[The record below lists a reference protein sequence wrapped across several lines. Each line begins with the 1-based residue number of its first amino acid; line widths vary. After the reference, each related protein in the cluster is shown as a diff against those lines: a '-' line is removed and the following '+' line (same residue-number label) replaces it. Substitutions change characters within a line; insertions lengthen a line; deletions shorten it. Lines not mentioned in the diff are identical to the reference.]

1 MIASLRA
8 WRASS
13 GVISGVG
20 LASANTIGRL
30 AMPLSI
36 CPVTIPPT
44 DSPTNTS
51 ASLSA
56 SASVEQRDGERVA
69 EGLFDV
75 EAVGGA
81 DVFEVDPADG
91 RFKQSTEPDHV
102 LRLLRA
108 DLEIEHVDIR
118 ERLEE
123 DPLALHDRFARQ
135 GTDVPEAE
143 HRRPVGDDGHQVAFR
158 RIGVCVPRSGRD
170 LAARLRHPRRIGE
183 GQVSL
188 ILEGLGRGDLDLP
201 GATLRVVI
209 QGLLTADRHRWHK
222 SFFVKELC
230 YLSRSLLSSITKLI
244 MCWNS
249 WVNVLGSTLF
259 PVRCARPSG
268 VVAAAGGACDE
279 RPRHDV

>member
-1 MIASLRA
+1 MLRRRDCRGA
-8 WRASS
+8 RAREHDLHAPD
-13 GVISGVG
+13 VLLHQLQRIQQ
-20 LASANTIGRL
+20 GRARYDRRAVL
-30 AMPLSI
+30 
-36 CPVTIPPT
+36 VV
-44 DSPTNTS
+44 
-51 ASLSA
+51 
-56 SASVEQRDGERVA
+56 VEHRDGERVA

-230 YLSRSLLSSITKLI
+230 YLSRSLLSSIT
-244 MCWNS
+244 S
-249 WVNVLGSTLF
+249 
-259 PVRCARPSG
+259 
-268 VVAAAGGACDE
+268 
-279 RPRHDV
+279 

>member
-1 MIASLRA
+1 MDSIESGHAPTLRMA
-8 WRASS
+8 ITRRA
-13 GVISGVG
+13 
-20 LASANTIGRL
+20 
-30 AMPLSI
+30 
-36 CPVTIPPT
+36 
-44 DSPTNTS
+44 
-51 ASLSA
+51 
-56 SASVEQRDGERVA
+56 
-69 EGLFDV
+69 
-75 EAVGGA
+75 GGA
-81 DVFEVDPADG
+81 PAAGRPDRVYPGPALADP
-91 RFKQSTEPDHV
+91 
-102 LRLLRA
+102 
-108 DLEIEHVDIR
+108 
-118 ERLEE
+118 
-123 DPLALHDRFARQ
+123 
-135 GTDVPEAE
+135 
-143 HRRPVGDDGHQVAFR
+143 
-158 RIGVCVPRSGRD
+158 
-170 LAARLRHPRRIGE
+170 RHPRRIGE